1 MWMVE
6 LAMSLVI
13 QVIPM
18 FAELTFKTLVMKG
31 EGVNM
36 LHAARLAMRIA
47 IMLIEVRNEPSSH
60 LRHQL
65 PCLALSPLSSIS
77 WAINAAST
85 VFPIPTSSA

>member
-1 MWMVE
+1 
-6 LAMSLVI
+6 MSLVI

-47 IMLIEVRNEPSSH
+47 IEPSSH

-77 WAINAAST
+77 WAINAASI